1 MEGLLT
7 LSFSLTVLACAWL
20 LSHRQRTP
28 VRWSLQLGL
37 GLLLLGMM
45 LPAGA
50 VQGLQQSLGALFG
63 EVPARP
69 SSGIASVVAHIT
81 LFALAGMLV
90 GRLRGCVGWWV
101 VAGFLAGLSV
111 MTEVMQHFAVGRQPS
126 LADVGYNLFGIGL
139 GLGLLLIL
147 GRSARGRALPA

>member
-1 MEGLLT
+1 MELLLT
-7 LSFSLTVLACAWL
+7 LSFSLAVLACAWL
-20 LSHRQRTP
+20 LSRRQRRA

-50 VQGLQQSLGALFG
+50 VQGLQQWLGSLLG
-63 EVPARP
+63 EAPVRPA
-69 SSGIASVVAHIT
+69 SGIASVVAHIT
-81 LFALAGMLV
+81 LFTLAGWLV
-90 GRLRGCVGWWV
+90 GRLRSGVGWWV

-111 MTEVMQHFAVGRQPS
+111 MTEVMQHFAVGRHPS
-126 LADVGYNLFGIGL
+126 LADVGYNLFGISL